1 MAKETYIFREPT
13 NRSHPIAVSIYHTV
27 FSSAWC
33 SEWWCVAL
41 VCCNVLRFWNVP
53 STSWSGYSI
62 FLISHAVIM
71 RGQLKL
77 QTCAP
82 DWCWCPSKYDRLRD
96 TATHCNIFANHC
108 HALQHSLVLEI
119 GVGAPQNCDTLPH
132 TATHCNTANHCHTLQ
147 HSLVLE
153 IGVGVPLNFDTL
165 RHTATHYN
173 SLRTT
178 ATHCNN
184 HVCTR
189 LVLVPL

>member
-1 MAKETYIFREPT
+1 VAKETYIFREPT
-13 NRSHPIAVSIYHTV
+13 NRSHPIAVSVYHTV

-82 DWCWCPSKYDRLRD
+82 DWCWC
-96 TATHCNIFANHC
+96 T
-108 HALQHSLVLEI
+108 LQHVCK
-119 GVGAPQNCDTLPH
+119 PLPH
-132 TATHCNTANHCHTLQ
+132 TATFTCAWDWCWCPSKLRHSSTHCNALQ
-147 HSLVLE
+147 HCE
-153 IGVGVPLNFDTL
+153 PLP
-165 RHTATHYN
+165 HTATLTCAWDWCWCPSKFRH
-173 SLRTT
+173 S
-178 ATHCNN
+178 
-184 HVCTR
+184 
-189 LVLVPL
+189 